1 MSLEVVDLGKEYR
14 HKEDP
19 ETGLPL
25 ESEPLEERSITEIRA
40 TGKDVEALR
49 GEMKESA
56 QVTAHQAWNRRQMFG
71 EETLSSPLGKRV
83 AVEGSLVEQYK
94 RKGYG
99 RMATRPTFTVN
110 GFGGMK
116 RAGLHRARYRYS
128 GGVCETIL
136 EE

>member
-1 MSLEVVDLGKEYR
+1 MLEVLDLGKTLR

-19 ETGLPL
+19 TTGLPL
-25 ESEPLEERSITEIRA
+25 ENEPLEESTGTEIRA
-40 TGKDVEALR
+40 TGKDVRALF
-49 GEMKESA
+49 GEMRESA
-56 QVTAHQAWNRRQMFG
+56 QITAHQAWNRRQLNG
-71 EETLSSPLGKRV
+71 EEVLSSPLGKRV
-83 AVEGSLVEQYK
+83 AVEGSLVDQYK

-99 RMATRPTFTVN
+99 RLATKPMFVVN

-128 GGVCETIL
+128 GGVCETLL